1 MLGLVF
7 ATPAYSQH
15 TPSEAQVLAAQT
27 LSNALASESDRTPYD
42 WDEVARRLRDV
53 HWRLAGPDEM
63 NADGFLARAGRL
75 ETAWHVE
82 ISARGD
88 ANTVREIV
96 VRFPHRG
103 EHDEVL
109 ASLRAAG
116 VVIVGSDRM
125 GEELAYAVSAP
136 GKRRAL
142 LWRSVG
148 CGAGGAAPDG
158 CSISYVLTYLP
169 E

>member
-7 ATPAYSQH
+7 ATPAYSQY
-15 TPSEAQVLAAQT
+15 TPPEAQVLAAHT

-42 WDEVARRLRDV
+42 WDEVARRLSDV

-63 NADGFLARAGRL
+63 SADGILVRAGRL

-82 ISARGD
+82 VSVRGD
-88 ANTVREIV
+88 ANAVHEII
-96 VRFPHRG
+96 VRFPNLG
-103 EHDEVL
+103 ELDEVL
-109 ASLRAAG
+109 ASLRATG
-116 VVIVGSDRM
+116 VVVAGSDRM
-125 GEELAYAVSAP
+125 GEDHAYAVSAP

-142 LWRSVG
+142 LRRAVG
-148 CGAGGAAPDG
+148 CGAGGAAPDR